1 MQILTGTIE
10 KVIEEKEFKKKKITL
25 KMPDKQKAFIEFR
38 GTVMAN
44 LLNEIQLN
52 DAVQIAVS
60 FNGRISPNS
69 GQEYN
74 NLIAKTIK
82 KL

>member
-1 MQILTGTIE
+1 MQILSGTIE
-10 KVIEEKEFKKKKITL
+10 KVIEEKSFNKKKVTL
-25 KMPDKQKAFIEFR
+25 KMPDKQMAFIEFR
-38 GTVMAN
+38 GPVMAN
-44 LLNEIQLN
+44 LLNDVQLN
-52 DAVQIAVS
+52 DSVQIAVS